1 MICHNCQTPNPEYA
15 KFCKLCG
22 KSLTLPSRDET
33 LQKNKTGRFKEIS
46 NVRGIVLAI
55 LLTGAFVTLLK
66 VAIPEGRVC
75 DIFLARGWVPY
86 SSTFLF
92 MWAVILLADRRRN
105 YKKEVSKLKFW
116 EQTFPLKVERNA
128 IDDLLSKSQTD
139 YIIDDRVRISL
150 QRFGMGNSR
159 QEVLESL
166 RDESA
171 VDANLLSSSY
181 MMLKTIIWAIPVT
194 GFIGTMVGMA
204 QAIGYFSGLLN
215 TVGLEQ
221 MEEFKK
227 GLESPLSSL
236 SLAFDTTLL
245 ALILT
250 AIIMFFMTAMHKA
263 EENLLTRID
272 TFCSRKIAGHLD
284 FPSRKKARLTKAK
297 PSTSL

>member
-1 MICHNCQTPNPEYA
+1 MICPNCQTLNPDFA
-15 KFCKLCG
+15 RFCKLCG
-22 KSLTLPSRDET
+22 KNLALPAGGETLP
-33 LQKNKTGRFKEIS
+33 KKKTGHFQEIS
-46 NVRGIVLAI
+46 NVRGVLFAI
-55 LLTGAFVTLLK
+55 LLTAAFLLLLQ
-66 VAIPEGRVC
+66 VAMPEGRTH

-92 MWAVILLADRRRN
+92 MWAIILLFDRRRN
-105 YKKEVSKLKFW
+105 YDKEYKKLKFW
-116 EQTFPLKVERNA
+116 EHTFPLKVEHA
-128 IDDLLSKSQTD
+128 DIDALLSKSQTD
-139 YIIDDRVRISL
+139 HVIDDRVRISL
-150 QRFGMGNSR
+150 QRFGAGNTR

-171 VDANLLSSSY
+171 IDSNLLSSSY

-204 QAIGYFSGLLN
+204 QAIGFFSNLLN

-221 MEEFKK
+221 MEDFKK
-227 GLESPLSSL
+227 GLESPLSAL

-250 AIIMFFMTAMHKA
+250 GIIMFFMTAMHKA

-284 FPSRKKARLTKAK
+284 FPRKKVRAAK
-297 PSTSL
+297 PRP